1 MTSMHMCGSVGT
13 SILRQKFNQL
23 IKSSSYIQHLL
34 VNHFVYEDYID
45 G

>member
-23 IKSSSYIQHLL
+23 IKSSSYIQHL
-34 VNHFVYEDYID
+34 VNHFVYEDFID